1 MSKKKRN
8 KNKNEA
14 GNTSQQS
21 KKETYHKEIMQV
33 LTVTLAFSFTRYALF
48 FFFFDLAGVY

>member
-48 FFFFDLAGVY
+48 FFFDLAGVY